1 MYKPK
6 VRVNVAEGA
15 YVVILNWQAEGSA
28 VEGAG
33 VGYVSNNGNAWIQVS
48 GFKVSSFQ
56 GFMFHVSKSHAMR
69 DRMAARVH
77 QGVRRENA
85 LMGRWYCP
93 RAWGPSTPL
102 GRRLAALRMTT
113 KFGNSE
119 GSGIRSSICAA

>member
-33 VGYVSNNGNAWIQVS
+33 VSYVSNNGKARIQVS
-48 GFKVSSFQ
+48 GDRFQ
-56 GFMFHVSKSHAMR
+56 GFIVSKFHAR
-69 DRMAARVH
+69 GICIAARVD

-85 LMGRWYCP
+85 LMGRWWVPP

-102 GRRLAALRMTT
+102 SMTT
-113 KFGNSE
+113 ILETRKIQGFVVPFLLVN
-119 GSGIRSSICAA
+119 